1 MLRAIGIAA
10 LVATSVLMAGQPA
23 AAEKTRL
30 FFTSLSPAGSNNTKF
45 FTEWAN
51 RANAAA
57 NGTIDVVIKDGLALA
72 NFGNVYDRVLD
83 DVVQIGWGQ
92 QSFIRGRFP
101 LSEVVGLPFLVTDN
115 VVGSIAFWRLYDSG
129 LLKSEY
135 TQVVPL
141 WLGLL
146 GASGLHFAKAPATL
160 DNFHGLKIRVN
171 GKVPSD
177 VVTRLGGTPISL
189 AGGAMYEAL
198 QRGTIDGVD
207 TSWAAFEPYRLYEVT
222 SYHVEA
228 PLGSAPCMFFMAR
241 KKMGSLPAVA
251 QKALTET
258 SGEAQSRAFGYN
270 NEAQA
275 NRMVTKV
282 RADAKQ
288 KVVALD
294 AARSASWQKRTAP
307 VIEAWEKDTK
317 DGAKIVSEFRKIYEG
332 AKSAK

>member
-1 MLRAIGIAA
+1 MRQTIRIAA
-10 LVATSVLMAGQPA
+10 LAAAVACVAAQPA

-57 NGTIDVVIKDGLALA
+57 NGTIDVVVKDGLALA

-92 QSFIRGRFP
+92 QAFIRGRFP
-101 LSEVVGLPFLVTDN
+101 LSEVVGLPFLVKDN
-115 VVGSIAFWRLYDSG
+115 VVGAIAFWRLYASG
-129 LLKSEY
+129 ALKSEY

-146 GASGLHFAKAPATL
+146 GASGLHFAKAPSTL

-177 VVTRLGGTPISL
+177 VVVRLGGTPISL

-228 PLGSAPCMFFMAR
+228 PLGSAPCMFFMSR
-241 KKMGSLPAVA
+241 KKLASLPDVA
-251 QKALTET
+251 QKALIET

-270 NEAQA
+270 NNAQA
-275 NRMVTKV
+275 DRMIKKV
-282 RADAKQ
+282 SADPKQ
-288 KVVALD
+288 KIVQLD
-294 AARSASWQKRTAP
+294 AARMASWEKRTAP
-307 VIEAWEKDTK
+307 VIDSWEKDTK
-317 DGAKIVSEFRKIYEG
+317 GGPQVVAEFRKIYQG
-332 AKSAK
+332 SISAK